1 MPPYLIDPTISL
13 MKNFAVIDC
22 GTNTFHLL
30 IARPTADGGF
40 EDVYRARKFIKLAEE
55 GIQRI
60 GAAAYQRA
68 MNTLVDF
75 AAAIATYQVVATKV
89 SGTAAL
95 RTADNG
101 PQFVAEVKHR
111 TGLTID
117 IISGHDEAQLIYK
130 GVRQAIPPQT
140 APWMVMDIGG
150 GSVEFIIADETGI
163 RWFESFPI
171 GVAVLYK
178 QFHRTEPISADE
190 VEVTELFLNS
200 QLVDLQLALGRFPVR
215 HLVGAAGTFDVLANV
230 LGESQ
235 PTPHSATIGLD
246 GFEAFYQRVL
256 SATRTERHAMTDIPD
271 DRADMIVVALILVQ
285 FILKK
290 ANVQQLTVSNFSMKE
305 GMLEEMMAANG

>member
-1 MPPYLIDPTISL
+1 MRPKLKNKRMS
-13 MKNFAVIDC
+13 NFAVVDC

-40 EDVYRARKFIKLAEE
+40 EDVYRERKFIKLAEE

-60 GAAAYQRA
+60 GPAAYQRA
-68 MNTLVDF
+68 MDTLVHF
-75 AAAIATYQVVATKV
+75 ATLIRAHGVAATKV

-101 PQFVAEVKHR
+101 PQLVAEVLAR
-111 TGLTID
+111 TGLTVD

-130 GVRQAIPPQT
+130 GVRRAIAPPDGR
-140 APWMVMDIGG
+140 WMVMDIGG
-150 GSVEFIIADETGI
+150 GSVEFIIADATGI
-163 RWFESFPI
+163 QWFESFPI

-178 QFHRTEPISADE
+178 QFHRTEPISDEE
-190 VEVTELFLNS
+190 VEITRLFLNS
-200 QLVDLQLALGRFPVR
+200 QLVDLQLALGRYPIQ

-235 PTPHSATIGLD
+235 PTPHSATIQLA
-246 GFEAFYQRVL
+246 GFQTFYDRVL
-256 SATRTERHAMTDIPD
+256 ATIQAERHAMADIPD

-285 FILKK
+285 FILEK
-290 ANVQQLTVSNFSMKE
+290 AQVQQLTVSNFSMKE
-305 GMLEEMMAANG
+305 GMLEEMIAACS